1 MENDEKN
8 PKQKN
13 TTLRFLGLL
22 TILFIGLKLG
32 GVTTWSWIWV
42 LAPLW
47 LGFGLGFLLFMVL
60 AGIYLFGKPKG
71 GKK

>member
-1 MENDEKN
+1 MREGSGGIG
-8 PKQKN
+8 
-13 TTLRFLGLL
+13 FLGLL

-47 LGFGLGFLLFMVL
+47 LGFGFGLGFLLFMVL